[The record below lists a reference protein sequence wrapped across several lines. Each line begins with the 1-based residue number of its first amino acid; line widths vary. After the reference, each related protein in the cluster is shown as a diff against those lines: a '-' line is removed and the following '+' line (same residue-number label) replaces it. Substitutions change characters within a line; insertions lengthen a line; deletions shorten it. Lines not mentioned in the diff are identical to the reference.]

1 MSESSDVDQSDESDI
16 ESVTTA
22 LFISICKKINRQL
35 VLQNETKE
43 MKKKKKKRTYLDRGG
58 GG

>member
-1 MSESSDVDQSDESDI
+1 
-16 ESVTTA
+16 VTTS

-43 MKKKKKKRTYLDRGG
+43 MKQKKKKRTYLDRGG